1 MSAPAGSAGRV
12 PAVGGTR
19 DVPAPDPIARDY
31 ILLALRLEQ
40 HVPGSI
46 DAYFGPADLK
56 AQVDMEQPRSPAH
69 LRDDAVALRA
79 RLAAEV
85 PEPDRRDWLDVQIVA
100 LEAQAGELAGE
111 HLPYLEL
118 VERYLSIAPP
128 RHADEEFRAAS
139 ATIDA
144 LLPGPGTTADRL
156 AELDARLVVP
166 TDRILAVTHWLV
178 ERFRAVARDRFGL
191 PPGEDLRLGLVTQQP
206 WGAYNWFNGGGRSRI
221 DINTD
226 LPMRAM
232 GVPRVAAHEAYP
244 GHHLEHAW
252 KEADLVDRQGRLEN
266 SVLVMNAPECVISE
280 GLANIGFRF
289 VAAPDERVDLY
300 AELYE
305 RAGLADPADPA
316 ANRRDAELTEALWA
330 PRRVLSAVDG
340 NAALLLHADGLS
352 HDAVVDYLCDVGAYA
367 RARAEKRMTFLE
379 HPIWRTYVFVYAE
392 GEALLER
399 WIDAVPSDEQPARFG
414 RLLHEQLTPRAVT
427 GPG

>member
-1 MSAPAGSAGRV
+1 VTAPAGRV
-12 PAVGGTR
+12 PAVGGTK

-40 HVPGSI
+40 RMPGSI

-56 AQVDMEQPRSPAH
+56 AQVDMEQPRSPAR
-69 LRDDAVALRA
+69 LLDDAVALRA

-85 PEPDRRDWLDVQIVA
+85 PEPDRRDWLDVQLVA
-100 LEAQAGELAGE
+100 LETQAAELAGE

-128 RHADEEFRAAS
+128 RHADAEFREAS
-139 ATIDA
+139 DTIDA

-156 AELDARLVVP
+156 AALDARLVVP
-166 TDRILAVTHWLV
+166 TDRILAVTQWLV
-178 ERFRAVARDRFGL
+178 DRFRAVVRDQFGL
-191 PPGEDLRLGLVTQQP
+191 PPGEDLRLDLVSQQP
-206 WGAYNWFNGGGRSRI
+206 WGAYNWFHGGGRSRI

-266 SVLVMNAPECVISE
+266 SILVMNAPECVISE
-280 GLANIGFRF
+280 GLANVGFRF
-289 VAAPDERVDLY
+289 VAAPDERIDLY

-316 ANRRDAELTEALWA
+316 ANRRNAELTEALWA

-340 NAALLLHADGLS
+340 NAAILLHADGLT
-352 HDAVVDYLCDVGAYA
+352 HDAVVGYLCDVGAYA
-367 RARAEKRMTFLE
+367 RARAEKRMEFLE

-399 WIDAVPSDEQPARFG
+399 WLAAVPPEEQPERFG
-414 RLLHEQLTPRAVT
+414 RLLHEQLTPGAVT
-427 GPG
+427 APG

>member
-1 MSAPAGSAGRV
+1 LIGPTTRV

-19 DVPAPDPIARDY
+19 EVPVPDGIARDY

-40 HVPGSI
+40 RVPGSI

-56 AQVDMEQPRSPAH
+56 AQVDMEPARPPAR
-69 LRDDAVALRA
+69 LQDDAVALRA

-85 PEPDRRDWLDVQIVA
+85 KEPDRRDWLDVQLVA
-100 LEAQAGELAGE
+100 LEAQAAELAGE
-111 HLPYLEL
+111 HIPYLEL
-118 VERYLSIAPP
+118 VERYLSIPP
-128 RHADEEFRAAS
+128 SRHPDDEFRAAA

-166 TDRILAVTHWLV
+166 TDRILPVTQWLV
-178 ERFRAVARDRFGL
+178 DRFRAIALDRFGL
-191 PPGEDLRLGLVTQQP
+191 PSGEDLRLGLVSQQP
-206 WGAYNWFNGGGRSRI
+206 WGAYNWFHGGGRSRV

-266 SVLVMNAPECVISE
+266 SILVMNAPECVISE
-280 GLANIGFRF
+280 GLANVGFRF
-289 VAAPDERVDLY
+289 VAPPDERIDLY

-305 RAGLADPADPA
+305 RAGLADPADRA
-316 ANRRDAELTEALWA
+316 ANRRDAALMEALWA

-340 NAALLLHADGLS
+340 NAAILLHADGLS
-352 HDAVVDYLCDVGAYA
+352 HDAVVGYLCDVGAYA
-367 RARAEKRMTFLE
+367 PERAEKRMEFLE

-399 WIDAVPSDEQPARFG
+399 WLAAVPPDDQPAQFA
-414 RLLHEQLTPRAVT
+414 RLLHEQLTPGAVT
-427 GPG
+427 VPG

>member
-1 MSAPAGSAGRV
+1 MTRPAGSVVRV

-19 DVPAPDPIARDY
+19 EVPAPDPIARDY

-46 DAYFGPADLK
+46 DAYYGPAELK
-56 AQVDMEQPRSPAH
+56 AQVDMEQPRSPAR
-69 LRDDAVALRA
+69 LRDDAAALRA
-79 RLAAEV
+79 RLATEV
-85 PEPDRRDWLDVQIVA
+85 PEPDRREWLDAQIVA
-100 LEAQAGELAGE
+100 LEAQAAELAGE

-118 VERYLSIAPP
+118 VQRYLSIAPP
-128 RHADEEFRAAS
+128 RHADEEFREAGAA
-139 ATIDA
+139 IDDQ
-144 LLPGPGTTADRL
+144 LPGPGTTADRL

-166 TDRILAVTHWLV
+166 PDRILAVTQWLV
-178 ERFRAVARDRFGL
+178 DRFRAVARDRFGQ

-206 WGAYNWFNGGGRSRI
+206 WGAYNWFHGGGRSRI

-232 GVPRVAAHEAYP
+232 GVPPVAAHEAYP

-266 SVLVMNAPECVISE
+266 SILVMNAPECVISE
-280 GLANIGFRF
+280 GLANVGFRF
-289 VAAPDERVDLY
+289 VSAPEERVDLY

-316 ANRRDAELTEALWA
+316 ANRRDAELTEALWP

-340 NAALLLHADGLS
+340 NAAILLHADGLG

-367 RARAEKRMTFLE
+367 RVRAEKRMQFLE

-399 WIDAVPSDEQPARFG
+399 WLAAVPPEEQPARFG
-414 RLLHEQLTPRAVT
+414 RLLHEQLTPGAVT
-427 GPG
+427 APG